1 LLVDTLVVFATD
13 RNNRPKIKEETLL
26 LIERSIHHHL
36 VRFFVNQVNVMFFS
50 DRSVCK
56 SKYTKYG
63 WTNMYK
69 NCIKQNKPTNHHAMD
84 VCTPIKQWWRLPLYY
99 VENRKSETIR
109 VQQVQEIG

>member
-1 LLVDTLVVFATD
+1 
-13 RNNRPKIKEETLL
+13 
-26 LIERSIHHHL
+26 
-36 VRFFVNQVNVMFFS
+36 
-50 DRSVCK
+50 
-56 SKYTKYG
+56 
-63 WTNMYK
+63 MYK